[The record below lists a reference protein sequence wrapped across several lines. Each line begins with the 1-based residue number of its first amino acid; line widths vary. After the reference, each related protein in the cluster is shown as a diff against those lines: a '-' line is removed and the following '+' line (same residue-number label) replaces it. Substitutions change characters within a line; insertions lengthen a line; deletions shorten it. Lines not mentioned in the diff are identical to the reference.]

1 AQSDFSADGE
11 ESFLPRSRTRT
22 GGVFLL
28 EEYRLDNWRFELG
41 ARQEWQRIDP
51 EGRHDDSTMAG
62 TSFSAAAIRDFAG
75 QYSVALSLSRSQR
88 LPSAQELYA
97 DGIHMATNTYE
108 LGDPNLGKETS
119 HNIDLTLR
127 KTEGNT
133 TFSVSAFHNR

>member
-1 AQSDFSADGE
+1 
-11 ESFLPRSRTRT
+11 
-22 GGVFLL
+22 
-28 EEYRLDNWRFELG
+28 
-41 ARQEWQRIDP
+41 
-51 EGRHDDSTMAG
+51 
-62 TSFSAAAIRDFAG
+62 

-133 TFSVSAFHNR
+133 TFSVSAFHNRVNDYIYARTLDQSGDFRLIGYAQQDAEFTGIEGEVRHRFSPLLSASVFG